1 MLALPLFVAIIS
13 YIFLHIFPFALG
25 DCLEDALQQL
35 YILDAIDED
44 GSITSLGKRMSG
56 THALACFTIIT
67 LGLMNCLFSCNTVKK
82 ILNKQYLLFSE
93 FPLDPSLARVLL
105 AAEDAGCLDQ
115 ALTIASMLS
124 CESIFS
130 SFIK

>member
-1 MLALPLFVAIIS
+1 MLLALPLFVVIIS
-13 YIFLHIFPFALG
+13 FIFLLIFPFALG

-35 YILDAIDED
+35 YILDAIHED

-56 THALACFTIIT
+56 THALDCFT
-67 LGLMNCLFSCNTVKK
+67 LVLMNCLFSCNTVKK
-82 ILNKQYLLFSE
+82 ILNKQYLFFSE
-93 FPLDPSLARVLL
+93 FPLDPSLARALL